1 MSKQTQPQSIK
12 AIWQIIA
19 EDKVKLDEY
28 ISQSAQS
35 AIDLSNQVSGYII
48 SSGGKRIRPLVLL
61 LLARNLEYRGNLH
74 YPLATAV
81 EFIHTATLLHDDVV
95 DESDLRRN
103 RPTANHQFGNA
114 AAVLVGDFL
123 YTRAFQLISQKLE
136 AAKIMSDATNELAMG
151 EVMQLMNVSNLD
163 LTEADYFQMI
173 HLKTA
178 VLFSAACQFA
188 AVLAKRDD
196 LTQYCADYG
205 KYLGS
210 AFQIADDVL
219 DYIGDSQQTGKSLGD
234 DLAESKMTLPL
245 IHAINHAN
253 TADRTHLR
261 NIIEQGD
268 RHAIDDVLAIL
279 DKHQSIA
286 YAQHIAY
293 EHANRAKTALTT
305 LPDNQYK
312 DILLQ
317 LPDMAVKRHD

>member
-1 MSKQTQPQSIK
+1 MNEQTQLRNIHD
-12 AIWQIIA
+12 IWQLIEA
-19 EDKVKLDEY
+19 DKVQLDQY

-35 AIDLSNQVSGYII
+35 AIDLSNQVSNYII

-61 LLARNLEYRGNLH
+61 LLAKNLAYSGKLQ

-95 DESDLRRN
+95 DESDYRRN

-114 AAVLVGDFL
+114 ASVLVGDFL

-151 EVMQLMNVSNLD
+151 EVMQLMNINNLD
-163 LTEADYFQMI
+163 LSEADYFQVI

-188 AVLAKRDD
+188 AVLADRDD
-196 LTQYCADYG
+196 LTAACADYG

-219 DYIGDSQQTGKSLGD
+219 DYVGDSEKTGKNLGD

-245 IHAINHAN
+245 IHALSHAN
-253 TADRTHLR
+253 VTDKARLR
-261 NIIEQGD
+261 EIIESGH
-268 RHAIDDVLAIL
+268 REAIDEVLVIL
-279 DKHQSIA
+279 EKHQSIA
-286 YAQHIAY
+286 YAQNIAY
-293 EHANRAKTALTT
+293 EHANRAKSAIAD
-305 LPDNQYK
+305 LPDNHYK
-312 DILLQ
+312 AALLC
-317 LPDMAVKRHD
+317 LPDMAVRRHT